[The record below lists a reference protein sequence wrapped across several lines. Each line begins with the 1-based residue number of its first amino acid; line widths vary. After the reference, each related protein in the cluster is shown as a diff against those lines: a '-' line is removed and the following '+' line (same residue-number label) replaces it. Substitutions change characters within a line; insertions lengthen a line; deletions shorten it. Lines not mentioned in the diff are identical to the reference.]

1 MGKQQYKDFQ
11 EGVFVINEDYH
22 IVYMDEG
29 IKYKVPL
36 GRMGEQDLRLIRR
49 P

>member
-29 IKYKVPL
+29 
-36 GRMGEQDLRLIRR
+36 RW
-49 P
+49 